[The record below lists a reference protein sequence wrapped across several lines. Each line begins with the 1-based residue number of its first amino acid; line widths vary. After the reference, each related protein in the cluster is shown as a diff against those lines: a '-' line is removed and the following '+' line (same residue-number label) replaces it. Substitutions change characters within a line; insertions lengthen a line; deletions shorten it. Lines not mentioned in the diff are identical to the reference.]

1 MLKRGIS
8 AVLAAGAVMLASFN
22 AFASG
27 VIPDHRGT
35 SMEGIPIGTES
46 VNSNVKSYFELF
58 KKYGDQYGV
67 DPNLLASICQQ
78 ESSGINW
85 ENYSNGTTRPAWGI
99 MQIEYTLEKSFAQFG
114 KDTTG
119 VEWTLA
125 DRLDPEKSI
134 SFAAHLISQ
143 SLIRYDCDYMKMIQ
157 AYNFGS
163 TVLDRIIAAKG
174 DDWLSERVNAKNYA
188 DNWKYNTYGD
198 AQYIEH
204 VLRYYK
210 KYMDYAGAKIRV
222 NDKLVEFQNQ
232 YPIIENDR
240 TLIPIRGLL
249 ETLGA
254 KVEWD
259 HDNYNA
265 IADKDGVRV
274 VLPIGSSTA
283 YVNGEARTLDVPAEL
298 RNGRTM
304 VPLRFILQSFGIE
317 IEWEQETRTVYINT
331 TEQ

>member
-1 MLKRGIS
+1 MKRFLGVI
-8 AVLAAGAVMLASFN
+8 LAAVMVFTA
-22 AFASG
+22 AP
-27 VIPDHRGT
+27 V
-35 SMEGIPIGTES
+35 
-46 VNSNVKSYFELF
+46 
-58 KKYGDQYGV
+58 
-67 DPNLLASICQQ
+67 
-78 ESSGINW
+78 
-85 ENYSNGTTRPAWGI
+85 
-99 MQIEYTLEKSFAQFG
+99 FAQE
-114 KDTTG
+114 D
-119 VEWTLA
+119 L
-125 DRLDPEKSI
+125 
-134 SFAAHLISQ
+134 
-143 SLIRYDCDYMKMIQ
+143 
-157 AYNFGS
+157 
-163 TVLDRIIAAKG
+163 
-174 DDWLSERVNAKNYA
+174 ERVTVNMN
-188 DNWKYNTYGD
+188 
-198 AQYIEH
+198 
-204 VLRYYK
+204 
-210 KYMDYAGAKIRV
+210 GAEMQFDV
-222 NDKLVEFQNQ
+222 A
-232 YPIIENDR
+232 PIIENDR